1 MIIDHH
7 CLCICHLPRSP
18 SDHFD
23 HLPHEAR
30 TISCTQ
36 HRTIIIHMVSEHM
49 ERYSQQFDKCRRKH
63 LTSFGLVSLVYAAK
77 LTFHIICWK
86 YVGRRLCSKYFSTFH
101 QCSRLVS
108 GKSHHCPK
116 YLLCSKTND
125 CCTWYIATKPMVT

>member
-1 MIIDHH
+1 MI
-7 CLCICHLPRSP
+7 CICHLPRSP

-30 TISCTQ
+30 TISCAQ

-49 ERYSQQFDKCRRKH
+49 ERYSQQFDMCRRKH
-63 LTSFGLVSLVYAAK
+63 LTSFALWSSFAGLCCQAQSSYHMYN
-77 LTFHIICWK
+77 TP
-86 YVGRRLCSKYFSTFH
+86 VGRRLCSKYFSTFD

-116 YLLCSKTND
+116 CLLCSKTND
-125 CCTWYIATKPMVT
+125 CCTWYIATKPMLW